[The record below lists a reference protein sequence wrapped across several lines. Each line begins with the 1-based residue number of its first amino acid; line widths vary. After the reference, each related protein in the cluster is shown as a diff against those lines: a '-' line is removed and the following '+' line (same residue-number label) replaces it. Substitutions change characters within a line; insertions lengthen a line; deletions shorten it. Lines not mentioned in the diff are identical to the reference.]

1 MRGGKRLYGTA
12 VTVAVDLCLSG
23 CYNIGMSEKRPNI
36 VVFFTDQQRW
46 DTVSERVTPNLCA
59 MAESGTEFEYSFTCQ
74 PVCGPARACIQTGV
88 YATENGCITNA
99 VAMKEDATTI
109 AKILREYGYL
119 TAYVGKWHLASGMTD
134 EQGRY
139 ETTAIPQARRGGYEY
154 WRASDVLEFTSDGS
168 GGYVFDENGN
178 KLEFSGCRADKI
190 TDFALEFIENAPEDR
205 PFFLF
210 LSHIEPHHQ
219 NSTGRFECT
228 PEDRAAV
235 EGVPVP
241 DDLAAFEGNY
251 AGNYTDYLGCC
262 HGLDRNFGRV
272 ADALK
277 KKGVYDDTVI
287 FFTSDHGCHFMTR
300 NSEYKRS
307 CHDSS
312 IRTPLYVFGGKYPKG
327 KKCEGSR
334 RAYRSSV
341 LRTVRRGDRASV
353 VFQGKGSC
361 EDRSRGRREGRALHT
376 DKRRQTGQSGA
387 YRSLRLRG
395 EVARK
400 KDGWNKAYSDVY
412 IEDYLY
418 DTAKDPCE
426 TRNLIR
432 DPSYR
437 GVKRDL
443 AERLEDSRR
452 RRASRRSS

>member
-1 MRGGKRLYGTA
+1 
-12 VTVAVDLCLSG
+12 
-23 CYNIGMSEKRPNI
+23 MSEKRPNI

-190 TDFALEFIENAPEDR
+190 TDLALEFIENAPEDR

-228 PEDRAAV
+228 PEDRVAV

-327 KKCEGSR
+327 KKCEALAGLIDLP
-334 RAYRSSV
+334 YSV
-341 LRTVRRGDRASV
+341 LSAAGIEPPSYFRGKDLAKIALGEDGRDALYIQISEDKLGRAVRTDRYVYAV
-353 VFQGKGSC
+353 
-361 EDRSRGRREGRALHT
+361 RSR
-376 DKRRQTGQSGA
+376 
-387 YRSLRLRG
+387 
-395 EVARK
+395 RK

-437 GVKRDL
+437 GVKRNL
-443 AERLEDSRR
+443 AERLERFAQEAGEPPFVIKRR
-452 RRASRRSS
+452 IFAPKK